1 MNNQGIFIPTEERV
15 KTILKELVDPQFK
28 ELKKLIT
35 ESINPPKH
43 NITVQEAAKLLNVT
57 ELTIRN
63 YIKKGTIKAEKIGRR
78 IIINSK
84 DLEKSL
90 SEVKSFKYRR

>member
-1 MNNQGIFIPTEERV
+1 MSHQGIFIPTEERV
-15 KTILKELVDPQFK
+15 KTILKELVDPQFE

-35 ESINPPKH
+35 EGINPPKR
-43 NITVQEAAKLLNVT
+43 NLTVQETAKRLNVT

>member
-1 MNNQGIFIPTEERV
+1 MRHQGIFIPTEERV
-15 KTILKELVDPQFK
+15 ITILKELVDPQFK

-35 ESINPPKH
+35 EGINPPKH
-43 NITVQEAAKLLNVT
+43 NLTVQETAKRLNVT
-57 ELTIRN
+57 ELTVRN

-90 SEVKSFKYRR
+90 AEVRSFKYRR

>member
-1 MNNQGIFIPTEERV
+1 MSHQGIFIPTEERV
-15 KTILKELVDPQFK
+15 KTILKELVNPQFA
-28 ELKKLIT
+28 ELKKLIN

-43 NITVQEAAKLLNVT
+43 NLTVRETAKRLNVS

-78 IIINSK
+78 IVINSK

>member
-1 MNNQGIFIPTEERV
+1 MSHQGIFIPTEERV
-15 KTILKELVDPQFK
+15 KTILKELVNPQFA
-28 ELKKLIT
+28 ELKKLIN
-35 ESINPPKH
+35 ESINPPKR
-43 NITVQEAAKLLNVT
+43 NLTVQETAKRLNVT

>member
-15 KTILKELVDPQFK
+15 KTILKELVDLQFK

-35 ESINPPKH
+35 EGINPPKR
-43 NITVQEAAKLLNVT
+43 NLTVQEAAKRLNVT

-63 YIKKGTIKAEKIGRR
+63 YIKRGTIKAEKIGRR

>member
-1 MNNQGIFIPTEERV
+1 MNQQGIFIPTEERV
-15 KTILKELVDPQFK
+15 KSILKELVDPQFK

-35 ESINPPKH
+35 EGMNPPKL
-43 NITVQEAAKLLNVT
+43 NLTVQETAKRLNVT

-78 IIINSK
+78 AACS
-84 DLEKSL
+84 
-90 SEVKSFKYRR
+90 

>member
-15 KTILKELVDPQFK
+15 KSIIKELINPQFK
-28 ELKKLIT
+28 ELKEIII
-35 ESINPPKH
+35 EGINPPKR
-43 NITVQEAAKLLNVT
+43 NLTVLEAAKRLNVT

-63 YIKKGTIKAEKIGRR
+63 YIKKGKIKAEKIGRR